1 MSDESVCLMVCSGVW
16 FLFVL
21 CKCSSY
27 DCPFTAPSPE
37 SLGNSFKLL
46 ENYFGFGFVYI
57 AIKL

>member
-1 MSDESVCLMVCSGVW
+1 MVCSGVW